1 MSDAPNPFDAWQRL
15 VAEGAGEAA
24 KAWVEI
30 ARGAALPS
38 AGDDADEP
46 ATEQWYRAIGMVP
59 RQRYLDLLDRCEQLR
74 RKLEDAE
81 ARLERLHQSNASTAE
96 VTEVATEMMASWQD
110 AMRETFQA
118 QAAWMKAFEPPEDAS
133 PDKADASPESDKPG
147 EG

>member
-38 AGDDADEP
+38 GEEDEP

-59 RQRYLDLLDRCEQLR
+59 RQRYLDLLDRTEQLR
-74 RKLEDAE
+74 RKLEEAE
-81 ARLERLHQSNASTAE
+81 ARLERLHESNASTAE
-96 VTEVATEMMASWQD
+96 ATEVASEMMASWQD
-110 AMRETFQA
+110 AMRETLQA

-133 PDKADASPESDKPG
+133 PDKADSPPKSDKSG
-147 EG
+147 DE

>member
-1 MSDAPNPFDAWQRL
+1 MSDALNPFDAWQRL

-38 AGDDADEP
+38 AGEDADEP

-59 RQRYLDLLDRCEQLR
+59 RQRYLDLLDRTEQLR

-81 ARLERLHQSNASTAE
+81 ARLERLHQSNASAAE
-96 VTEVATEMMASWQD
+96 ATEVASEMMASWQD

-118 QAAWMKAFEPPEDAS
+118 QAAWMKAFEPSDTEDAPPTSS
-133 PDKADASPESDKPG
+133 PPGQSPSS
-147 EG
+147 

>member
-30 ARGAALPS
+30 ARGAARPS
-38 AGDDADEP
+38 GEEDEP

-59 RQRYLDLLDRCEQLR
+59 RQRYLDLLDRTEQLR
-74 RKLEDAE
+74 RKLEEAE
-81 ARLERLHQSNASTAE
+81 ARLERLHKSNASTAE
-96 VTEVATEMMASWQD
+96 ATEVASEMVASWQD
-110 AMRETFQA
+110 TMRETFQA

-133 PDKADASPESDKPG
+133 PDKADSPPKSDKSG
-147 EG
+147 DE